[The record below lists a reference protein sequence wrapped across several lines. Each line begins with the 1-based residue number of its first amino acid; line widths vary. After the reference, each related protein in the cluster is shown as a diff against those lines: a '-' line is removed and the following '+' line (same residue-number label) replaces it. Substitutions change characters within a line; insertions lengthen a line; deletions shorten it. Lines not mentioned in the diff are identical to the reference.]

1 MAGAI
6 ATTPAGQQ
14 ASRVIAPP
22 MPPRRH
28 AMTGAKIM
36 SIAVSM
42 APPGPGPSV
51 VLRSPSQ
58 GTIWT
63 TSRLAAAEPA
73 AAEPTP
79 PTPALHGIH
88 AYRSLR
94 AAVSAARTEAW
105 RQSCVPTIFARA
117 YAIVRPEGATV
128 IGERGWCAAA
138 ATIVRIYL
146 PAWTYPLY
154 ARELYDAYRVPV
166 EPLPRSLTTPEP
178 TPTLLERTRASSRTA
193 PAPEPTPTPLERA
206 LNMRYAPDPNHPGCP
221 AQLVRRSDG
230 HVAICAPLLR
240 RSSAGAELVRYDPS
254 SLATRLALA
263 RSERYR
269 AAIRDQRSRA
279 LQAARIWSDLRMRRA
294 ASRATLLGRAYALG
308 SRATTAAGAKRAII
322 RDIAR
327 HISVFSLR
335 PPTPGSRTLG
345 RAQWMRREWVRRIS
359 ARADRYAASLGM
371 APRTGHEPDVV
382 ALRPRISAELGR
394 GGLRGMPGGWAAMR
408 LSDDARGPRI
418 IGTEYGFR
426 WLGKW
431 KSAPGSYQPS
441 TRRLVV
447 GARWLG
453 GARQE

>member
-1 MAGAI
+1 
-6 ATTPAGQQ
+6 
-14 ASRVIAPP
+14 
-22 MPPRRH
+22 
-28 AMTGAKIM
+28 MTGAKIM

-63 TSRLAAAEPA
+63 TPRLTARLTTTM
-73 AAEPTP
+73 PTP
-79 PTPALHGIH
+79 GEHGIH

-94 AAVSAARTEAW
+94 VAAKLAARGDKQQ
-105 RQSCVPTIFARA
+105 RSDIPDILSRA
-117 YAIVRPEGATV
+117 YAIVCPDGAVV
-128 IGERGWCAAA
+128 IGGHGWCAAA

-146 PAWTYPLY
+146 PAQTYSLY
-154 ARELYDAYRVPV
+154 ARELYDVYRVPV

-193 PAPEPTPTPLERA
+193 PAPEPTPLERA

-240 RSSAGAELVRYDPS
+240 RPSAGAELVRYDPS
-254 SLATRLALA
+254 SLVTRLALA

-294 ASRATLLGRAYALG
+294 ASRAALLGRAHALG
-308 SRATTAAGAKRAII
+308 SRATTAAGAKRTII

-394 GGLRGMPGGWAAMR
+394 GGLRGLPGGWAAMR
-408 LSDDARGPRI
+408 LSDDAHGPRI

-426 WLGKW
+426 WLGRW

-441 TRRLVV
+441 TRRLIV